1 MISGDI
7 IKYHSITKKWG
18 NNKECRKFAQRID
31 NWLAQFEEDEK
42 PLMLDLLRHFT
53 YYSERRLKK
62 EIVKLFDEFTRVYNG
77 EFILSP
83 IQKELGVGYS
93 DFIYDIFWMT
103 NDIKGY
109 AERNILAVAK
119 DTDYEKI
126 PTLVFVDDY
135 SGSGKTFK
143 KFHKKLI
150 AANQK
155 LKNKVVFFLTVA
167 SSSVALKNIDKYA
180 KENDYTI
187 NCITLKIQDRA
198 FLDCFLYK
206 KVESEIIRRK
216 YEEICKKHAVLED
229 YVFGFDKIEA
239 LISFEYNTPNNTL
252 GIIWHDLNDFCWV
265 FKRHKT
271 EKTVLRTIQDDI
283 KKRKKIK
290 EEKTVIQNVEETK
303 VNIFILYCVSKGKE
317 FSVPKACEDLG
328 LLPNQVD
335 EMMGEVIEKGYIT
348 LELGFPSATLKLKE
362 VMFTSR
368 IQGFK
373 KYLESEKAISNK
385 ASPGIEDIEDSY
397 IPINFKLN

>member
-1 MISGDI
+1 M
-7 IKYHSITKKWG
+7 
-18 NNKECRKFAQRID
+18 
-31 NWLAQFEEDEK
+31 
-42 PLMLDLLRHFT
+42 
-53 YYSERRLKK
+53 
-62 EIVKLFDEFTRVYNG
+62 
-77 EFILSP
+77 
-83 IQKELGVGYS
+83 
-93 DFIYDIFWMT
+93 
-103 NDIKGY
+103 
-109 AERNILAVAK
+109 
-119 DTDYEKI
+119 
-126 PTLVFVDDY
+126 
-135 SGSGKTFK
+135 
-143 KFHKKLI
+143 
-150 AANQK
+150 
-155 LKNKVVFFLTVA
+155 
-167 SSSVALKNIDKYA
+167 
-180 KENDYTI
+180 
-187 NCITLKIQDRA
+187 
-198 FLDCFLYK
+198 
-206 KVESEIIRRK
+206 
-216 YEEICKKHAVLED
+216 
-229 YVFGFDKIEA
+229 
-239 LISFEYNTPNNTL
+239 
-252 GIIWHDLNDFCWV
+252 

-385 ASPGIEDIEDSY
+385 ASLGIEDIEDSY